1 MDDPQHKFEHIA
13 QFPFFP
19 TISQL
24 GEFLFAGEFLI
35 LFKCATNTDNYISL
49 DYYAGLSSLGV
60 PEVPWL
66 CQILADQLTLS
77 LPGGS
82 DYANHITTGTSRF
95 SDLST
100 ALLWQLN
107 KYLEKHTGA

>member
-1 MDDPQHKFEHIA
+1 MANYAHHITTGTPG
-13 QFPFFP
+13 FSNLP
-19 TISQL
+19 T
-24 GEFLFAGEFLI
+24 A
-35 LFKCATNTDNYISL
+35 
-49 DYYAGLSSLGV
+49 LSSELKIDSWIETTYLSQINRGV
-60 PEVPWL
+60 VPWGTRGAR
-66 CQILADQLTLS
+66 QILAEHLTLS
-77 LPGGS
+77 QPGGS